1 MTSTT
6 WSWLLAIVGTS
17 ASVAGVVF
25 SWLAWV
31 QAGRARDAAREA
43 ANAVRTRNLSHDFSR
58 WAVNARDLLQAVREL
73 RFESAQRAATDLF
86 GVLAHNK
93 GLQAGLKHET
103 NLADV
108 ERIVRSL
115 ALVNTLI
122 ADNVVFVSKQRTLAR
137 QCQAIYGKL
146 NELAGNLDAQVEN
159 L

>member
-1 MTSTT
+1 MTSTN
-6 WSWLLAIVGTS
+6 WSWLLAIVGTL
-17 ASVAGVVF
+17 ASIAGVVF

-31 QAGRARDAAREA
+31 QATKAKEAAREA
-43 ANAVRTRNLSHDFSR
+43 ADSVRTRNLSHDFSR

-93 GLQAGLKHET
+93 GWQAGLKHET
-103 NLADV
+103 NLAEV
-108 ERIVRSL
+108 ERVVRIL
-115 ALVNTLI
+115 ALVNTYT
-122 ADNVVFVSKQRTLAR
+122 ADNVVFESKQRTLAK

-146 NELAGNLDAQVEN
+146 NELAGNLDAEVEN